1 MATWE
6 YFMRSYAIV
15 LHEISLET
23 QQPSTRHWTGKSS
36 TGDET
41 EAMSDRVVQVIIKSV
56 IAVYQLTLTDMFL
69 H

>member
-1 MATWE
+1 ML
-6 YFMRSYAIV
+6 S
-15 LHEISLET
+15 EISLET